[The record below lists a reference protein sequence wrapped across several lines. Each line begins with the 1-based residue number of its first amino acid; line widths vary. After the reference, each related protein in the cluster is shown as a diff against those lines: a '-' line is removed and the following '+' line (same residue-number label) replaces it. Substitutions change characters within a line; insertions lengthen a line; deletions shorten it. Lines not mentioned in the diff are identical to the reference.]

1 MTDTNKTQLI
11 NDWGF
16 ERQTFGSKYCRDIYK
31 PQGYLEFWS
40 PANPDVIQFYRH
52 GEWSHDYVIDWSLFN

>member
-16 ERQTFGSKYCRDIYK
+16 KRQTFGSKFCRDIYK
-31 PQGYLEFWS
+31 PQGYLEIWS
-40 PANPDVIQFYRH
+40 PANPDVIQFYKD